1 MTGGHAQQAGGSS
14 GTDDIEL
21 QQTPSVKSAA
31 YEDPFVFYSGI
42 KSEQELAALRK
53 RKQGKRLENY
63 HTRQNA
69 VRSALSLSQKLSRY
83 LHGPLE

>member
-1 MTGGHAQQAGGSS
+1 MTGGHAQQTGGSS

-69 VRSALSLSQKLSRY
+69 VRSALLVVAIVSRY
-83 LHGPLE
+83 LHGPVE